1 MRQSSPTT
9 RSNRTA
15 KIVATA
21 AIFNAGIICLV
32 FYMTTNQSSPSVLFK
47 QKAEEI
53 SPENPISLLF
63 FNRVPKTG
71 SELFAL
77 LLQWLQ
83 EPNNFL
89 QLRLSGNEKR
99 KLDSM
104 ERKEMT
110 INLADDMKVKGGE
123 KFVADRHVYFFDVKE
138 DMTRRFPSAEVKYF
152 STIRDPVEK
161 AASRFYY
168 SRATSRNQTRLHDTS
183 FEACVAQGM
192 PECRFLDGESYD
204 LTIPYFCGHH
214 DDCLKLNNQWAF
226 QQAKENVEKHFTVV
240 GVLEEL
246 NVTLATLEN
255 NLPEFF
261 HGVQKLYFD
270 DLMKVK
276 WNYNKERPRGVESAV
291 ADRLRQNLTLEYA
304 FYNFVKQ
311 RLLS

>member
-104 ERKEMT
+104 ERLCLKTPFFSLTQQKEMT

-204 LTIPYFCGHH
+204 LTIPYF
-214 DDCLKLNNQWAF
+214 LW
-226 QQAKENVEKHFTVV
+226 T
-240 GVLEEL
+240 
-246 NVTLATLEN
+246 
-255 NLPEFF
+255 
-261 HGVQKLYFD
+261 
-270 DLMKVK
+270 
-276 WNYNKERPRGVESAV
+276 S
-291 ADRLRQNLTLEYA
+291 
-304 FYNFVKQ
+304 
-311 RLLS
+311 